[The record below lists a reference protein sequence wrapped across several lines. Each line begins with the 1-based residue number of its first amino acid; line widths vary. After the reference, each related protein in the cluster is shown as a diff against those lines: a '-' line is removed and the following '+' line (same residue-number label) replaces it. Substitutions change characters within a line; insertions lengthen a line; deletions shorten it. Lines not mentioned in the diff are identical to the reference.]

1 MSHGVSLH
9 KLDYDFT
16 RSSRGLALG
25 IASLVAL
32 VFPVIFF
39 SVSYQDLAAA
49 SQTEAEFNA
58 ALVAELIA
66 RNPGQWQSDN
76 ARLAEL
82 LEDKTTT
89 EVPELRRILN
99 LEGEVLAQSMEEQS
113 PEPLEQS
120 ADENGEDLG
129 ICTLKGQAEL
139 MHAETTVGRFEVI
152 RSLEPML
159 INTAWMA
166 ALGLFLGG
174 IIYCALVRYP
184 VRTLQRAV
192 AILRDRAHTTLHSIG
207 DAVIT
212 TDALGNIDLLNP
224 VAEQLTGWS
233 NAEAHGLPSIRIF
246 NVVDD
251 ASGKP
256 VENPITRVLR
266 ENRIVPLA
274 HNAALIQRNGNRVPI
289 EDSAAPIHDHPGNLV
304 GVVLVFHD
312 VSKNI
317 ELTNKLSNKASHDV
331 LTGLINRNEFE
342 QRLERSLIS
351 AKQEHVQHAL
361 CYMDLDQFK
370 IVNDTC
376 GHIAGDALLRQLA
389 ALLQTHIRAT
399 DCLARLGG
407 DEFGLLLEKCPLQQ
421 AERIANQI
429 VQTVGSFRFTYENQT
444 FSVGVSI
451 GLVTITEAF
460 NSLSEVLSIADAA
473 CYSAKDKGRNR
484 VYVYQTNDKDI
495 TARRGEMQWASR
507 ITQALDENRFC
518 LYYQT
523 IRPLTQGGAESGMHY
538 EILVR
543 MLDPNGEIVM
553 PSSFI
558 PAAER
563 YNLMPA
569 IDRWVIRATFTT
581 LRTIRQKHPQRHV
594 NTCSINLSG
603 LSWNDDHLAEYIVG
617 EAQSFAIDPHT
628 ICFEITETAAISQ
641 LTRAIAFITQLKSYG
656 FRFSLDDFGS
666 GVSSFG
672 YLKQLPVDFL
682 KIDGGFVKNM
692 MRDKVDCAMVESI
705 NQIGHIMGLMTIAE
719 FVESSEILEKLKT
732 LGVDHGQGY
741 GIAKPVP
748 LDTLID
754 AWEPWASSPLLYMP
768 PAAGTAALLP
778 QVANTP

>member
-1 MSHGVSLH
+1 
-9 KLDYDFT
+9 
-16 RSSRGLALG
+16 
-25 IASLVAL
+25 
-32 VFPVIFF
+32 
-39 SVSYQDLAAA
+39 
-49 SQTEAEFNA
+49 
-58 ALVAELIA
+58 
-66 RNPGQWQSDN
+66 
-76 ARLAEL
+76 
-82 LEDKTTT
+82 
-89 EVPELRRILN
+89 
-99 LEGEVLAQSMEEQS
+99 
-113 PEPLEQS
+113 
-120 ADENGEDLG
+120 
-129 ICTLKGQAEL
+129 
-139 MHAETTVGRFEVI
+139 
-152 RSLEPML
+152 ML

-166 ALGLFLGG
+166 ALGLCLGG
-174 IIYCALVRYP
+174 MIFLALTRYP
-184 VRTLQRAV
+184 LRTLQRAV
-192 AILRDRAHTTLHSIG
+192 AILRDRAHITLHSIG

-233 NAEAHGLPSIRIF
+233 NAEARGLPATQVF
-246 NVVDD
+246 DVVDD

-256 VENPITRVLR
+256 VENPIMQVLR

-274 HNAALIQRNGNRVPI
+274 QNAALVQRNGQRVPI
-289 EDSAAPIHDHPGNLV
+289 EDSAAPIHDHLGNLV

-312 VSKNI
+312 VSKNR
-317 ELTNKLSNKASHDV
+317 ELTNKLSHQARHDV
-331 LTGLINRNEFE
+331 LTGLINRGEFE
-342 QRLERSLIS
+342 QRLERSLNS

-376 GHIAGDALLRQLA
+376 GHIAGDELLRQLA
-389 ALLQTHIRAT
+389 ALLQTNIRAT

-407 DEFGLLLEKCPLQQ
+407 DEFGLLLEKCPLHQ
-421 AERIANQI
+421 AERIANQV
-429 VQTVGSFRFTYENQT
+429 VQTVGNFRFTHESQT
-444 FSVGVSI
+444 FSVGISI

-460 NSLSEVLSIADAA
+460 GSLSELLSIADAA

-484 VYVYQTNDKDI
+484 VYVYQANDQDI

-523 IRPLTQGGAESGMHY
+523 IQPLTQGDAESGMHY

-543 MLDPNGEIVM
+543 MRDPNGEIVM
-553 PSSFI
+553 PGFFI

-569 IDRWVIRATFTT
+569 IDRWVIRATFAT

-603 LSWNDDHLAEYIVG
+603 LSWNDDHLAEYIMG

-641 LTRAIAFITQLKSYG
+641 LARAIAFITQLKSHG

-682 KIDGGFVKNM
+682 KIDGGFVKNIM
-692 MRDKVDCAMVESI
+692 KDKVDCAMVESI
-705 NQIGHIMGLMTIAE
+705 NHIGHIMGLKTIAE
-719 FVESSEILEKLKT
+719 FVESTEILEKLKT
-732 LGVDHGQGY
+732 MGVDHGQGY
-741 GIAKPVP
+741 GIAKPIP

-754 AWEPWASSPLLYMP
+754 S
-768 PAAGTAALLP
+768 
-778 QVANTP
+778 